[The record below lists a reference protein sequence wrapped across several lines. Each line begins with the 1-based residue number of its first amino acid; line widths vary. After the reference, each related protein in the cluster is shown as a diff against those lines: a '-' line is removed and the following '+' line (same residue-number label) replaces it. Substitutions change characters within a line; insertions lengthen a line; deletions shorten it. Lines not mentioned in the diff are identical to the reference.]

1 MNEHLSSEQLARCFV
16 GGATNEERHHIRECP
31 QCCTELER
39 FDDVVGFFR
48 RAVRAQVEHRT
59 ALRPSSAMAF
69 PSMEDATRKPAWRPA
84 MATAA
89 AVLLGVLPL
98 LMTETKLPDMT
109 TKPSTQ
115 ESDAYALMEAVN
127 IHLLR
132 TLPAPMERVMTL
144 LPQEESTESGGN
156 K

>member
-16 GGATNEERHHIRECP
+16 GGATNEESHHIR
-31 QCCTELER
+31 QCSKCSAELER
-39 FDDVVGFFR
+39 LDGVIGSFR
-48 RAVRAQVEHRT
+48 RAVRAEIEHRT
-59 ALRPSSAMAF
+59 RLGPSSPMASPF
-69 PSMEDATRKPAWRPA
+69 LPDTARKPAWRPA
-84 MATAA
+84 MAVAA

-98 LMTETKLPDMT
+98 LMTETKLPEVM
-109 TKPSTQ
+109 TKPASQ
-115 ESDAYALMEAVN
+115 QSDAYALMEAVN

-156 K
+156 Q

>member
-1 MNEHLSSEQLARCFV
+1 MNKHLSSEQLARCFV
-16 GGATNEERHHIRECP
+16 GGATNEERHHIRECS

-39 FDDVVGFFR
+39 FDDVVGSFR

-59 ALRPSSAMAF
+59 ALRPSSSMMAF
-69 PSMEDATRKPAWRPA
+69 PSVDATRKPAWRPA
-84 MATAA
+84 MATVA
-89 AVLLGVLPL
+89 AVLFGMLPL
-98 LMTETKLPDMT
+98 LMTETKSPDVT
-109 TKPSTQ
+109 TKPSPQ
-115 ESDAYALMEAVN
+115 ESDARALMEAVN